1 MEAVIYLK
9 DVFFSYD
16 NQVVLD
22 NVNLHI
28 QEGTFFSIVG
38 PNGGGKTTLVKLM
51 LGILKPDSGEIRILG
66 ASPRASRR
74 HIGYVAQHTHFDPMF
89 PINVMDV
96 IIMGRLAGR
105 WGGPFSR
112 ADRRDALGVLDEMG
126 LKEFAGASF
135 ADLSGGQRQR
145 VLIARALVT
154 RPKMLL
160 LDEPTANIDAAVE
173 DRFYSILKELNKRL
187 TILLVTHDLGFVSP
201 LVNSVICVNRRVRI
215 HPTCKITDK
224 AINELYNRNM
234 HMVRHDQQYAG
245 KAG

>member
-1 MEAVIYLK
+1 MDAVIYLK

-16 NQVVLD
+16 NQVALE
-22 NVNLHI
+22 NVNLYI
-28 QEGTFFSIVG
+28 REGTFFSIVG

-66 ASPRASRR
+66 AAPQASRR
-74 HIGYVAQHTHFDPMF
+74 HIGYVAQHTHFDPLF

-96 IIMGRLAGR
+96 VLMGRLAGR

-112 ADRRDALGVLDEMG
+112 ADRRQALGTLDEMG
-126 LKEFAGASF
+126 LEELAGASF
-135 ADLSGGQRQR
+135 VDLSGGQRQR

-160 LDEPTANIDAAVE
+160 LDEPTANIDAVVE

-187 TILLVTHDLGFVSP
+187 TILIVTHGYLCEP
-201 LVNSVICVNRRVRI
+201 
-215 HPTCKITDK
+215 
-224 AINELYNRNM
+224 
-234 HMVRHDQQYAG
+234 AG
-245 KAG
+245 AYSSHLQDH

>member
-1 MEAVIYLK
+1 MDAVIYLK
-9 DVFFSYD
+9 DVSFSYG

-22 NVNLHI
+22 NVNLYI
-28 QEGTFFSIVG
+28 REGTFFSIVG

-51 LGILKPDSGEIRILG
+51 LGILKPDRGEIRIMG
-66 ASPRASRR
+66 ASPQASRR
-74 HIGYVAQHTHFDPMF
+74 HIGYVAQHIHFDPMF

-96 IIMGRLAGR
+96 VLMGRLAGR

-112 ADRRDALGVLDEMG
+112 ADRREALAALDEMG
-126 LKEFAGASF
+126 LKELTGASF

-160 LDEPTANIDAAVE
+160 LDEPTANIDATVE

-201 LVNSVICVNRRVRI
+201 LVSSVICVNRRVRI

-224 AINELYNRNM
+224 TIKELYNRNM
-234 HMVRHDQQYAG
+234 HMVRHDQQYKG